1 MELYRKD
8 RLPEVQACF
17 AEALGSNT
25 NTDLTSYTRHQTQS
39 TSSTTFPTH
48 PENTKQNNHH
58 QFNPQ
63 DLFGPS
69 GTGGGQ
75 IGEDSSPPPFK
86 LAKERRTGSRRKPP
100 PDRETRGDCS
110 AYHHDLRGTIPEG
123 RIRFKEKGSPRA
135 GGGWPGETALNKMG
149 CRGDLSCVNLIPNLD
164 LTKYNTEF
172 RHSSYPTRFSP
183 TSLSSH

>member
-1 MELYRKD
+1 MFVR
-8 RLPEVQACF
+8 
-17 AEALGSNT
+17 S
-25 NTDLTSYTRHQTQS
+25 
-39 TSSTTFPTH
+39 
-48 PENTKQNNHH
+48 
-58 QFNPQ
+58 
-63 DLFGPS
+63 
-69 GTGGGQ
+69 Q
-75 IGEDSSPPPFK
+75 IIWEDSSPPPFK

-100 PDRETRGDCS
+100 PDRETRSDRS

-149 CRGDLSCVNLIPNLD
+149 CRGDLSYVNLIPNLD

-183 TSLSSH
+183 TSLGSH